1 MAVGVPLS
9 GGKRRCQRLRVPT
22 ESVSLCYGL
31 IMTMLSASDLGV
43 EIDYGA
49 GNPQGTL
56 QWLENGDWEDYSL
69 DSEVVTSK
77 SLDIKSLPPGKY
89 RINSNEK

>member
-9 GGKRRCQRLRVPT
+9 GGKRRYQRRCVPIGG
-22 ESVSLCYGL
+22 VSLCYGL
-31 IMTMLSASDLGV
+31 IMTMLSAGGLGV

-56 QWLENGDWEDYSL
+56 RRLENDNWEDYRP
-69 DSEVVTSK
+69 DGETITSN
-77 SLDIKSLPPGKY
+77 SLDIESLPPGKY
-89 RINSNEK
+89 RIHCNEN